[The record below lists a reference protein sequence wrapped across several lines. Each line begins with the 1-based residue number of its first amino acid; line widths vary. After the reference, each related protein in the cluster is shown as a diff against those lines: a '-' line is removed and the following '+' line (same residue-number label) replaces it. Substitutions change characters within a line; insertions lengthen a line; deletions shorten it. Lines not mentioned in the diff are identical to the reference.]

1 MLRRHKCEF
10 SCVNT
15 FQISCAQVFGAR
27 FSKLHL
33 QRYLDDAI
41 RVEVHCTSSD
51 EIFEV
56 RMKKGMGTNQAIMTS
71 GWDDVV
77 KEYNFE
83 EDDIVLFCFDPKS
96 SGGLNL
102 LLVHM
107 PLEEED
113 DDEGEHYMSDDDTE
127 DTEDTEE
134 EEVHEIS
141 DDVAE
146 DDHDIHEISDDV
158 AQDADIHEISD
169 DDSGEVADDAGQG
182 DPYFQG
188 TCVFGNKFSMNNTRI
203 KHLKVVVDYYPNAP
217 IPQYVYCLTQSSLN
231 KMVSFLLGTSV

>member
-1 MLRRHKCEF
+1 
-10 SCVNT
+10 
-15 FQISCAQVFGAR
+15 
-27 FSKLHL
+27 
-33 QRYLDDAI
+33 
-41 RVEVHCTSSD
+41 VEVHCTSSD

-83 EDDIVLFCFDPKS
+83 EDDIVLFCFDPKR

-113 DDEGEHYMSDDDTE
+113 DDEGEHNISDDDTE
-127 DTEDTEE
+127 DTEEE
-134 EEVHEIS
+134 EGHEIS
-141 DDVAE
+141 DDVAQ
-146 DDHDIHEISDDV
+146 DDHDIHEISDD
-158 AQDADIHEISD
+158 
-169 DDSGEVADDAGQG
+169 DSGEGEVADDAGQG

>member
-1 MLRRHKCEF
+1 MIRRHKWEF

-15 FQISCAQVFGAR
+15 FQISCAQVFGAG

-41 RVEVHCTSSD
+41 RVQVHCTSND
-51 EIFEV
+51 EMFEV

-83 EDDIVLFCFDPKS
+83 EDDIVLFCFDPKR

-113 DDEGEHYMSDDDTE
+113 DDEGEHNMSDDDTE
-127 DTEDTEE
+127 DTEEE
-134 EEVHEIS
+134 EGHEIS
-141 DDVAE
+141 DDVAQ
-146 DDHDIHEISDDV
+146 DDHDIHEISDD
-158 AQDADIHEISD
+158 
-169 DDSGEVADDAGQG
+169 DSGEAEVADDAGQG

-217 IPQYVYCLTQSSLN
+217 IPQYVYCLTQSSLK